1 MARMFGHVATAMAAL
16 SLAATP
22 AIAAQG
28 SASKLSLRASTASEN
43 ESELG
48 GAPVIAIIGLAAIV
62 AGGIII
68 ATGNDDDADSN

>member
-1 MARMFGHVATAMAAL
+1 MARILGKAATALVAF

-22 AIAAQG
+22 AIAAQ
-28 SASKLSLRASTASEN
+28 SPASGLSLRASTAAEN

-48 GAPVIAIIGLAAIV
+48 GAPIIAIIGLVAIV

-68 ATGNDDDADSN
+68 ATEGNDDPDSP